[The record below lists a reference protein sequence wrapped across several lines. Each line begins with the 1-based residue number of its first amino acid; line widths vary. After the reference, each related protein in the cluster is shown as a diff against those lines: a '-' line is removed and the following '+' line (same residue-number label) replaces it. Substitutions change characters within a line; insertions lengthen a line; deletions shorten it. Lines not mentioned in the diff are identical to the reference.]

1 MLDRVLQ
8 LAEQAIAAT
17 TPLAASEAFHSALA
31 PMGVTY
37 FQSRLY
43 RRPRG
48 ALTSQAHWNAG
59 GVVQR
64 VAREGWVGSAGFDYI
79 CLTCNPLL
87 QPIRDGQTRYRFS
100 DFAQRDRREFQDYW
114 DALSEAGFSEALC
127 ATAYGRD
134 RAIASFHIGVDHIDP
149 DPDAAFAIQ
158 TAALIVAERM
168 IAQAPDN
175 LPNEPLGPTEPTLSA
190 RERDALMFVAEGKTE
205 WEISKILGVAESTAR
220 FHVDNAKRKLGAVNR
235 AHAVARLL
243 TMSASR

>member
-1 MLDRVLQ
+1 MTEPAL
-8 LAEQAIAAT
+8 AAT
-17 TPLAASEAFHSALA
+17 TPVAASEAFHSALE
-31 PMGVTY
+31 PLGVTY

-48 ALTSQAHWNAG
+48 TLTSQAHWNAG

-64 VAREGWVGSAGFDYI
+64 VARDGWVGSAGFDYI

-100 DFAQRDRREFQDYW
+100 DFARRDRREFQDYW

-127 ATAYGRD
+127 ATAYGPD
-134 RAIASFHIGVDHIDP
+134 RAIASFHIGIDHK
-149 DPDAAFAIQ
+149 DPDADTAFAIQ

-168 IAQAPDN
+168 ISQAPDV
-175 LPNEPLGPTEPTLSA
+175 LPEVPLGPTEPALSA

-220 FHVDNAKRKLGAVNR
+220 FHVDNARRKLGAVNR

-243 TMSASR
+243 AMSAR